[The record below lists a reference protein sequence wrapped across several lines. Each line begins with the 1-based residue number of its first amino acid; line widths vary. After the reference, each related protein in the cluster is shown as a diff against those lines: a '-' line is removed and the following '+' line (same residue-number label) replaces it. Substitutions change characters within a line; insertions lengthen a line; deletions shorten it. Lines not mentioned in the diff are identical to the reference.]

1 MVVKNVLML
10 VLALSSLM
18 SCGQQDIKLSE
29 SEKNRIKTEVK
40 KSFESLVESTKKQD
54 WDSYFDHFDQ
64 KNFTGLNADGTVWES
79 FQEFKDSVSPI
90 FEIIESSDNLEF
102 PVVKISVIDKKN
114 AVLVNEYKQKI
125 VLNGGQEIR
134 AAGGGTQVWS
144 KVSDNWKLVSISS
157 SSKE

>member
-18 SCGQQDIKLSE
+18 FCGQQDIKLSE

-79 FQEFKDSVSPI
+79 FEEFKESVHPV
-90 FEIIESSDNLEF
+90 FQMIESSDSLEF
-102 PVVKISVIDKKN
+102 TNVKITALDHNTAILIN
-114 AVLVNEYKQKI
+114 QYKQKI